1 MCCCAICGGELIY
14 IAVCASVFISALP
27 NRICPVPAPGT
38 HFCLNRAVYVVTEVH
53 PRERVVRTGEPDG
66 QTERATR
73 PTGSVEVTASSAL
86 VVSVSP
92 GEVLSQV
99 AIEAPVIKHGCPVE
113 ALCDD
118 GTKDMGGQIKV
129 ECEARQQAEKR
140 ETDTET

>member
-1 MCCCAICGGELIY
+1 MCCCAICRGELIY

-53 PRERVVRTGEPDG
+53 PRERVVRTGESDV
-66 QTERATR
+66 QTERATW
-73 PTGSVEVTASSAL
+73 PTGSVKVTTSSAL

-92 GEVLSQV
+92 GEVLSKV

-118 GTKDMGGQIKV
+118 GTKDMDGQFEV
-129 ECEARQQAEKR
+129 ECDARQQ
-140 ETDTET
+140 TDKKKQT